1 MTAKL
6 DETKA
11 QALIDEIAAREKRE
25 DIAKLDAQFARKL
38 SALEDDDK
46 APADMIDKLR
56 ELWPMLRAPDEV
68 VPFSAKALIMAA
80 MSYFVSPL
88 DMIPDVLG
96 KAGYLDDAMIVRLV
110 YRRVEVARDAFAAWS
125 QSQR

>member
-6 DETKA
+6 DETEA
-11 QALIDEIAAREKRE
+11 NALIDKLAAGGKRA

-38 SALEDDDK
+38 EALEADDK
-46 APADMIDKLR
+46 APPDMIAKLR

-68 VPFSAKALIMAA
+68 VPFSDKALIMAA
-80 MSYFVSPL
+80 LSYFVSPV

-96 KAGYLDDAMIVRLV
+96 KAGYLDDAMIVRMV
-110 YRRVEVARDAFAAWS
+110 YRRVDVARAAYAAWKVE
-125 QSQR
+125 